1 MKRNGL
7 KMVLFGLILLSAVS
21 GVVMLLWNLLLPGL
35 FGLATI
41 NFWQAAG
48 LFILARILLGSF
60 GFGGRRAMMMGMGGH
75 MDHHHHG
82 MGNPM
87 HEKWMKMTPEQ
98 RREFIEKRRKFGF
111 GGHFGRDRSEM
122 DEQEEPRKENE

>member
-1 MKRNGL
+1 M
-7 KMVLFGLILLSAVS
+7 MGLIMLAAVS
-21 GVVMLLWNLLLPGL
+21 AVVMLLWNLLIPDI
-35 FGLATI
+35 FGLVTI

-48 LFILARILLGSF
+48 LFILARILLGGF
-60 GFGGRRAMMMGMGGH
+60 GFAGRKAMMMGSH
-75 MDHHHHG
+75 MHHHHG

-111 GGHFGRDRSEM
+111 GGHFGRGRFEM
-122 DEQEEPRKENE
+122 DEQEDPRKENE